1 MNKNL
6 LRKHENY
13 DCFINVNLLR
23 IEVML
28 NKWTLQMH
36 TKILKGDSCH
46 QIFQNV
52 MNNIALIKLNYIF
65 SIFKSKLN

>member
-13 DCFINVNLLR
+13 DCFIKVNLLR

-28 NKWTLQMH
+28 SKCTQRFS
-36 TKILKGDSCH
+36 KEIL
-46 QIFQNV
+46 
-52 MNNIALIKLNYIF
+52 AIKY
-65 SIFKSKLN
+65 FKML